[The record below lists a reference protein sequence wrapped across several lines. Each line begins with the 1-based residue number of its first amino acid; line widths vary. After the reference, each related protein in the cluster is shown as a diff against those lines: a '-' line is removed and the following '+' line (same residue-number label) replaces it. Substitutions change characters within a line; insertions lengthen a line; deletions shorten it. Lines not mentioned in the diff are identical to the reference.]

1 MKNKQ
6 SQNKKENLYIT
17 YYIDALASERSATQ
31 NTLESYRSDLHQFEE
46 FLLESST
53 TLVGANKTNIK
64 DYMKSLCT
72 QKNIKVALYQ
82 EKYPL

>member
-17 YYIDALASERSATQ
+17 YYIDALPSERSATQ

-46 FLLESST
+46 FLLESDT
-53 TLVGANKTNIK
+53 TLFGAKK
-64 DYMKSLCT
+64 KQY
-72 QKNIKVALYQ
+72 
-82 EKYPL
+82 

>member
-17 YYIDALASERSATQ
+17 YYIDALASERFAAQ

-46 FLLESST
+46 FLLESGT
-53 TLVGANKTNIK
+53 TLVGQKKTNFNYNYK
-64 DYMKSLCT
+64 T
-72 QKNIKVALYQ
+72 
-82 EKYPL
+82 